1 MNRPDDPTPNCQG
14 IFPYV
19 FIDIKNNT
27 YIAAAVLRHK
37 SDHSNKE
44 AGLHIKE
51 KVLSESK

>member
-1 MNRPDDPTPNCQG
+1 MNRPDDSDSKLSG

-19 FIDIKNNT
+19 LIDIKNNT
-27 YIAAAVLRHK
+27 YIAAAVLKHK

-51 KVLSESK
+51 KGTE

>member
-1 MNRPDDPTPNCQG
+1 MGLMIPTPNCQG

-51 KVLSESK
+51 KGTE